1 MMTNHITLI
10 INVAR
15 GHAPLPAGPDS
26 PALAALA
33 LALAL
38 ALARRALARRA
49 ALTATSAATD
59 GDDGRHN
66 QTVLQGCAGVF
77 GRRR

>member
-10 INVAR
+10 INVAPR
-15 GHAPLPAGPDS
+15 YAPLPAGPDS
-26 PALAALA
+26 PALAALT
-33 LALAL
+33 LAL

-49 ALTATSAATD
+49 TLTATSAATD